1 MKIKKEL
8 PHFYIGES
16 LGGQQ
21 KWYSRITNFA
31 MNVGGCAAITACD
44 CSIYFEKY
52 FNLRGLYP
60 FDLQNLTQEDYLRFG
75 KIMEQYLYPRW
86 SGVDKLE
93 IYLDSYGRFLS
104 DRGIKN
110 LKMRAWSGES
120 DFSDTWKAICA
131 QIDAGYPIPCLLLK
145 HQIPELQ
152 KYVWHWFILNGYEI
166 RDGEYFVK
174 AVSYG
179 IGRWINFL
187 TLWDTGYQRKGGL
200 ILFEICDLCL
210 KN

>member
-1 MKIKKEL
+1 MKVKKEL
-8 PHFYIGES
+8 SHFYIGES
-16 LGGQQ
+16 FGGQQ
-21 KWYSRITNFA
+21 KWYSRITDFA
-31 MNVGGCAAITACD
+31 INVGGCAAITACD

-52 FNLRGLYP
+52 FSLRGLYP

-93 IYLDSYGRFLS
+93 IYLDSYGQFLS

-110 LKMRAWSGES
+110 LKMRAWSGEN
-120 DFSDTWKAICA
+120 DFSDTWKVICA

-145 HQIPELQ
+145 HQVPDLQ

-187 TLWDTGYQRKGGL
+187 TLWDTGYQQKGGL
-200 ILFEICDLCL
+200 ILFEISM
-210 KN
+210 

>member
-44 CSIYFEKY
+44 CSIYFEKN

>member
-1 MKIKKEL
+1 MEIKKEL
-8 PHFYIGES
+8 PHFYIGNS
-16 LGGQQ
+16 YGGQQ
-21 KWYSRITNFA
+21 EWYSRITDFG

-60 FDLQNLTQEDYLRFG
+60 FDLQNITREDYLRFG
-75 KIMEQYLYPRW
+75 KVMEPYLYPRW

-93 IYLDSYGRFLS
+93 IYLDGYGRFLS

-110 LKMRAWSGES
+110 LKMGGWSGDS
-120 DFSDTWKAICA
+120 DFSDSWKVICA
-131 QIDAGYPIPCLLLK
+131 QIDAGYPIPCLILN
-145 HQIPELQ
+145 HQMPSLQ
-152 KYVWHWFILNGYEI
+152 DYVWHWFILNGYEV
-166 RDGEYFVK
+166 RDGKYFVK

-187 TLWDTGYQRKGGL
+187 TLWDTGYRRKGGL
-200 ILFEICDLCL
+200 ILFEISM
-210 KN
+210 